1 MQSIARGL
9 WGDAALIT
17 AADNVAS
24 QGINMVMGQ
33 QKQFSWTRLAVSAI
47 SAPIAQ
53 AVGGE
58 LTGEGGVFAKSDPA
72 VQSLVK
78 STTSALVSAVTHL
91 AIQGGKLQW
100 EAIAADALSGAAC
113 GYYDSQNQTT
123 AATQPKDEATQE
135 EARAKTGGLG
145 TISRNFG
152 QSADWSQ
159 RITLA
164 DSGDMMSDAV
174 LTPTEEAMVKLA
186 SNPKANN
193 DGGSTVDDDPLLD
206 LFPLHTFA
214 AEIEKQNAEAVA
226 RARNSGA
233 SLAPNVSNML
243 QRGIVLADTSSYWQM
258 SQAADVLVLPDSPID
273 NAPKETEPFAQAM
286 SRTGHTLL
294 GVIEGGWNR
303 TVADITRMA
312 LSPLTSEMPA
322 SETIDLDTG
331 IVNRVP
337 RSPEALAFARQMR
350 GYADFQMIEPRN
362 DAQRLGQRGF
372 DVASTILG
380 AYGLLGKAYNLTGTA
395 FGEIGGANTGSTA
408 SKVSFESSL
417 NAADRALGLNAGDA
431 ISANPV
437 SAASYQRLLN

>member
-1 MQSIARGL
+1 
-9 WGDAALIT
+9 
-17 AADNVAS
+17 
-24 QGINMVMGQ
+24 
-33 QKQFSWTRLAVSAI
+33 
-47 SAPIAQ
+47 
-53 AVGGE
+53 
-58 LTGEGGVFAKSDPA
+58 
-72 VQSLVK
+72 
-78 STTSALVSAVTHL
+78 
-91 AIQGGKLQW
+91 
-100 EAIAADALSGAAC
+100 
-113 GYYDSQNQTT
+113 
-123 AATQPKDEATQE
+123 
-135 EARAKTGGLG
+135 
-145 TISRNFG
+145 
-152 QSADWSQ
+152 
-159 RITLA
+159 
-164 DSGDMMSDAV
+164 MMSDAV

-437 SAASYQRLLN
+437 SAASYQRLLNQGTDVRFVRDTLMGDAALFNGSKNSVTVNLLRHSSADDVASTIVHEATHQNRWFNGNSLGTQYEEYLSLRNEFLYGAGRRPTIPERQIIWQKTQEMYPTLPQGRAPSGGSR